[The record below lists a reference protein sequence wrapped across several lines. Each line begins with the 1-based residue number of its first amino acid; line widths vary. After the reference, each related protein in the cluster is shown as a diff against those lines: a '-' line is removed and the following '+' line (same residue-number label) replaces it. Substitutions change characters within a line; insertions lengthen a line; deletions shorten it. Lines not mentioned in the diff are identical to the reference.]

1 MAHRRTGE
9 HAVSEALDSFEYPG
23 LGVIVQ
29 RGPMGQPY
37 GHSAT
42 LDWVIVEDAGEHD
55 STLTLECAL
64 LIDDVEHCRELT
76 VSKISGP
83 AAEDFAEYAKVMG
96 WEVAS
101 EVDAKGQYEEE
112 RMHDAADALGRALM
126 LDYKERFPTLFV
138 RVLP

>member
-1 MAHRRTGE
+1 MDIDR
-9 HAVSEALDSFEYPG
+9 FEYPG

-37 GHSAT
+37 GHSVT
-42 LDWVIVEDAGEHD
+42 IDWVMVDASGNEHN
-55 STLTLECAL
+55 SKLALECSL
-64 LIDDVEHCRELT
+64 LLDDVENCRELT
-76 VSKISGP
+76 ITKVSGP
-83 AAEDFAEYAKVMG
+83 AAKDFAEYAKVMG

-101 EVDAKGQYEEE
+101 EVDAKGQHEEE

-126 LDYKERFPTLFV
+126 LDDYKDKFPALFV

>member
-1 MAHRRTGE
+1 MG
-9 HAVSEALDSFEYPG
+9 VDSFEYPG

-37 GHSAT
+37 GHSVT
-42 LDWVIVEDAGEHD
+42 LDWVMADEDGDED
-55 STLTLECAL
+55 GDVVSSQLTLECAL

-126 LDYKERFPTLFV
+126 LDGYKERFPTLFV

>member
-1 MAHRRTGE
+1 MSVDR
-9 HAVSEALDSFEYPG
+9 FKCPG
-23 LGVIVQ
+23 LGVVVQ
-29 RGPMGQPY
+29 RGPLGQPY
-37 GHSAT
+37 GHTVT
-42 LDWVIVEDAGEHD
+42 LDWVMADEDGDED
-55 STLTLECAL
+55 GDVVSSQLTLECAL

-83 AAEDFAEYAKVMG
+83 AAEDFAEYAKV

-126 LDYKERFPTLFV
+126 LDDYKERFPTLFV